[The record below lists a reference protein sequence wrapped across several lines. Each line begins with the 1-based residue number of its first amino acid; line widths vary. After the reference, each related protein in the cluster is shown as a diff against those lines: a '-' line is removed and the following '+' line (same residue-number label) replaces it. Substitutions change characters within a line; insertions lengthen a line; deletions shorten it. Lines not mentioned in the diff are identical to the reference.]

1 MESPAVFPRSP
12 ALSKKISFADGI
24 VADSAVIR
32 HNLLHKYSASNF
44 ATEHF
49 PAMPK
54 TASSRCPLPRGR
66 NVLTQREQARG
77 RADSRPL
84 HCQFA
89 AERLHRSGSQ
99 DTVVN
104 SGSEHHTEDMRVLSG
119 NALDT
124 ENLIRIV
131 LRCSLIDSY
140 RREDDMLVIKLAGTV
155 LKLTEHDARVFMWGL
170 VRGRERTLAQQRR

>member
-1 MESPAVFPRSP
+1 
-12 ALSKKISFADGI
+12 
-24 VADSAVIR
+24 
-32 HNLLHKYSASNF
+32 
-44 ATEHF
+44 
-49 PAMPK
+49 
-54 TASSRCPLPRGR
+54 
-66 NVLTQREQARG
+66 
-77 RADSRPL
+77 
-84 HCQFA
+84 
-89 AERLHRSGSQ
+89 
-99 DTVVN
+99 VN